1 MELPRG
7 PLTQHF
13 LNTMEYIAILL
24 ILDADEMRPVLEPLY
39 LWNSVWIA
47 MFGFGL
53 VVFVRILTDWQLLR
67 GRPGLWR
74 RFYGDVDDSFLDQYR
89 RMLTYEH
96 GETSVTTGFSSG
108 AMLLMMAAIVVSFVW
123 FAFLA

>member
-108 AMLLMMAAIVVSFVW
+108 AMLLIMAAIVVSFVW

>member
-13 LNTMEYIAILL
+13 LNAMEYIAILL

-74 RFYGDVDDSFLDQYR
+74 HFYGDVDDSFLEQYR

-108 AMLLMMAAIVVSFVW
+108 AMLLMLAGIVVSFVW

>member
-1 MELPRG
+1 MEMQRG

-13 LNTMEYIAILL
+13 LNTLEYVFILYF
-24 ILDADEMRPVLEPLY
+24 IDADKLRPVLKPLY
-39 LWNSVWIA
+39 LWNSIWIA

-53 VVFVRILTDWQLLR
+53 VLFMRILTDWQLLR

-74 RFYGDVDDSFLDQYR
+74 HFYGDVDDSFLEQYR

-108 AMLLMMAAIVVSFVW
+108 AMLVMLAAIVVSFVW
-123 FAFLA
+123 FMFLA

>member
-13 LNTMEYIAILL
+13 LNTMEYIAILW

-74 RFYGDVDDSFLDQYR
+74 HFYGDMDDSFLEQYR

-96 GETSVTTGFSSG
+96 GETSVTIGFSSG
-108 AMLLMMAAIVVSFVW
+108 AMLVMLAAIVVSFVW

>member
-7 PLTQHF
+7 PLTRFF
-13 LNTMEYIAILL
+13 LDTMIYLFVL
-24 ILDADEMRPVLEPLY
+24 WVVSPDSVRPVLEPLD
-39 LWNSVWIA
+39 LWWGICMA
-47 MFGFGL
+47 MLGFGL
-53 VVFVRILTDWQLLR
+53 ELFVRILIDWQLLR

-74 RFYGDVDDSFLDQYR
+74 RFYGEMDDSFLEQYR
-89 RMLTYEH
+89 RMLTYAH
-96 GETSVTTGFSSG
+96 GETPVTTGFASG

>member
-13 LNTMEYIAILL
+13 LNTMEYIAILYF
-24 ILDADEMRPVLEPLY
+24 LDADELHQALGSLY
-39 LWNSVWIA
+39 PWEWICVA
-47 MFGFGL
+47 MFAFGL
-53 VVFVRILTDWQLLR
+53 VFFVRILTDWQLLR

-74 RFYGDVDDSFLDQYR
+74 HFYGDVDDSFLEQYR

-108 AMLLMMAAIVVSFVW
+108 AMLLMLAAIVVSFVW

>member
-74 RFYGDVDDSFLDQYR
+74 HFYGDVDDSFLEQYR

-108 AMLLMMAAIVVSFVW
+108 AMLVMLAGIVVSFVW

>member
-74 RFYGDVDDSFLDQYR
+74 HFYG
-89 RMLTYEH
+89 TW
-96 GETSVTTGFSSG
+96 TTRSWSSTAG
-108 AMLLMMAAIVVSFVW
+108 C
-123 FAFLA
+123 

>member
-13 LNTMEYIAILL
+13 LNAMEYIAILL

-74 RFYGDVDDSFLDQYR
+74 HFYGDVDDSFLEQYR
-89 RMLTYEH
+89 RMLTYER

>member
-67 GRPGLWR
+67 GHPGLWR
-74 RFYGDVDDSFLDQYR
+74 HFYGDLDDSFLEQYR